1 MHREKNPSI
10 GRADGLDRFLHELRS
25 TPNLRAVAQ
34 RGRLI
39 FALDATASREPTWEQ
54 ARRVQARM
62 FEVAGTLGGLEVQL
76 CWYRGFEEFD
86 ACGWFRDAESLRV
99 AMERI
104 SCRSGHTQIE
114 RVFRHTVNEG
124 KRAGVNAL
132 VFIGDALE
140 EPAEPL
146 YALATQFALRG
157 TPAFLFQEGDS
168 PQVGPVFRE
177 IARISG
183 GACIRF
189 DHDSP
194 TRLAALLQG
203 VAAFAAGGMD
213 ALRELARRQAG
224 ATREMI
230 HQLQKRP

>member
-1 MHREKNPSI
+1 MHREKNPLI
-10 GRADGLDRFLHELRS
+10 ARTDGLDRFLRELRS
-25 TPNLRAVAQ
+25 TPNLKAVAQ

-39 FALDATASREPTWEQ
+39 FALDATASREPTWDQ

-76 CWYRGFEEFD
+76 CWYRGFDEFD
-86 ACGWFRDAESLRV
+86 VCGWFRDAEGLRI

-104 SCRSGHTQIE
+104 TCRSGYTQIE
-114 RVFRHTVNEG
+114 RVFRHTVNEA
-124 KRAGVNAL
+124 KRAAVNAL
-132 VFIGDALE
+132 VFVGDALE

-157 TPAFLFQEGDS
+157 TRAFLFQEGDN
-168 PQVGPVFRE
+168 PQVGSAFRE

-183 GACIRF
+183 GACVRF

-194 TRLAALLQG
+194 TRLAALLRG

-213 ALRELARRQAG
+213 ALRELARQEG
-224 ATREMI
+224 GVTQELI
-230 HQLQKRP
+230 HQLQKKP